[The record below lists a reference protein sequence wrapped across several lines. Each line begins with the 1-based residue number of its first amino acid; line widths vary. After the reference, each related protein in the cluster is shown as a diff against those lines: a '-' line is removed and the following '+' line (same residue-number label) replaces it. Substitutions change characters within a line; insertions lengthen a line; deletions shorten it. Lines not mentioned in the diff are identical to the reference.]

1 MIGFFGVLTSLGVC
15 VVLPVLIVWLVT
27 RAKINKDKAN
37 KEIVLAAIE
46 KNSDL
51 DVEKI
56 MNAMAS
62 KQKKIKEKLLD
73 KLQGGLVCTC
83 LGLAMVV
90 VGVLDSYG
98 VLNSHLTG
106 PFGGSI
112 YGGAILFT
120 IGIALLASFFIGK
133 KMLAK
138 EIEDEENGR
147 D

>member
-1 MIGFFGVLTSLGVC
+1 MFNVGILVPLGIC
-15 VVLPVLIVWLVT
+15 VVLPVLIVWLAM
-27 RAKINKDKAN
+27 RAKINKDNSN

-56 MNAMAS
+56 MEAMS
-62 KQKKIKEKLLD
+62 KKQKKIKESLLE
-73 KLQGGLVCTC
+73 KLQGGLVCTF
-83 LGLAMVV
+83 LGLALII
-90 VGVLDSYG
+90 VGALESSG
-98 VLNSHLTG
+98 RIGANL
-106 PFGGSI
+106 PGSFDGTI

-120 IGIALLASFFIGK
+120 IGLALLASFFIGR

-138 EIEDEENGR
+138 EIENEEKGR